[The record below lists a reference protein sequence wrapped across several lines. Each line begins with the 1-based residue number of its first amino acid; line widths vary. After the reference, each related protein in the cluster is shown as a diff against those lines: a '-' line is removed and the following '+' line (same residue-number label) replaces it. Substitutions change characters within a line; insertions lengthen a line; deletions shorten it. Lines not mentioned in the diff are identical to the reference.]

1 MAGDQQELTTLGLP
15 PFRPRAPWLN
25 GDLQT
30 LRDSLR
36 PLCLPAGGGTPLTIP
51 VGDGDSLLALLD
63 PADPADSSP
72 AASSPAAPLGLVLV
86 LHGLAGDSERSGV
99 RRVGHALQ
107 RAGFSVLR
115 LNVRGA
121 GAGRSLARG
130 TDAASCSRDLL
141 PVLQRARCLADGLAP
156 GGRPLLAVG
165 LSLGGTRLLNVL
177 LESAG
182 APGAPP
188 LLDGLVCICSPLDL
202 SDCSRCID
210 RPRNRFY
217 QHWLLRRI
225 LRQTLADPF
234 GLSEGERQALAGR
247 GPVGRISS
255 IRAFDAAITAP
266 RWGWSSVEAY
276 YRGASP
282 LRTLLQPGQSGTSP
296 LPPTLVLHAEDDPWV
311 PVAPSRRL
319 AEAQLPGVE
328 VLLSPGGGHNGF
340 HAVDDEPLA
349 CWSDRLSVRWLRRL
363 VGASP

>member
-1 MAGDQQELTTLGLP
+1 MVAGQLELTALGLGH
-15 PFRPRAPWLN
+15 FRPRAPWLN

-30 LRDSLR
+30 LRDSFR
-36 PLCLPAGGGTPLTIP
+36 PLPLPAAVGAPLTIA
-51 VGDGDSLLALLD
+51 VGGGDSLLALLD
-63 PADPADSSP
+63 PADPAEPGDSR
-72 AASSPAAPLGLVLV
+72 PAAPLGLVLV
-86 LHGLAGDSERSGV
+86 LHGLAGDSERGGV

-141 PVLQRARCLADGLAP
+141 PVLRQARRLADGLAP

-165 LSLGGTRLLNVL
+165 LSLGGTRLLNGL
-177 LESAG
+177 LDAEA
-182 APGAPP
+182 APAVP
-188 LLDGLVCICSPLDL
+188 LLDGLVCVSSPLDL
-202 SDCSRCID
+202 LDCSRCID

-217 QHWLLRRI
+217 QHWLLRRM

-234 GLSEGERQALAGR
+234 GLSENERQALAGR
-247 GPVGRISS
+247 GPAGAIAS

-266 RWGWSSVEAY
+266 RWGWPSVEAY

-282 LRTLLQPGQSGTSP
+282 LWRLLRAGPSAAPP

-319 AEAQLPGVE
+319 AEARLPGVQ

-340 HAVDDEPLA
+340 HAVDDQPLA
-349 CWSDRLSVRWLRRL
+349 CWSDRLTVRWLRRL